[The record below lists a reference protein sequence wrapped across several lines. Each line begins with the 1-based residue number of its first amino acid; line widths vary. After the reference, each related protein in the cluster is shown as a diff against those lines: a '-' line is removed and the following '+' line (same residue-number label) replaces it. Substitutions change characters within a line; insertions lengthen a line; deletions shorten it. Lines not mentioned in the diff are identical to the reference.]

1 MQKYHSLELSTDDKF
16 KVIVN
21 SLLISGYLHIAMMY
35 YANRMVIYVK
45 ARMHRRHHIIHLR
58 LLVTTPLVLQA
69 ITTMNFIIRY
79 TCVHTYK

>member
-35 YANRMVIYVK
+35 YTNRMVIYIK
-45 ARMHRRHHIIHLR
+45 TRIHRRHQSFEVASDNTRSASSSHYNEL
-58 LLVTTPLVLQA
+58 
-69 ITTMNFIIRY
+69 Y
-79 TCVHTYK
+79 